1 MTNHLFD
8 LTGRVAIITGA
19 ARGIGRVL
27 AQGLA
32 QAGAKVVIG
41 DINQVGAEQTV
52 QLIQE
57 AGGEAI
63 AIQTDVRQRQ
73 ACQNLIN
80 QAVANYGQLDIM
92 VCNAGVEILKN
103 TDELEEFEWDQV
115 INVDLKGYFNCAQ
128 LATKQMIKQGTKGS
142 IIMNSSI
149 CAFVAVPKSSGAYS
163 AAKGGVNQLVKSL
176 AVELASHKIRV
187 NAFAPGYM
195 NNMME
200 GTEGLRST
208 SDEVDELYTRIPMK
222 RTGDLEE
229 LIGPVVFLASE
240 ASSYVTGAILMVD
253 GGYTAI

>member
-8 LTGRVAIITGA
+8 LTGKVAIITGA

-63 AIQTDVRQRQ
+63 AIKTDVRQRQ

-80 QAVANYGQLDIM
+80 QAVAHYGQLDIM

-128 LATKQMIKQGTKGS
+128 LATDR
-142 IIMNSSI
+142 
-149 CAFVAVPKSSGAYS
+149 KS
-163 AAKGGVNQLVKSL
+163 
-176 AVELASHKIRV
+176 
-187 NAFAPGYM
+187 
-195 NNMME
+195 
-200 GTEGLRST
+200 
-208 SDEVDELYTRIPMK
+208 
-222 RTGDLEE
+222 
-229 LIGPVVFLASE
+229 VV
-240 ASSYVTGAILMVD
+240 
-253 GGYTAI
+253 

>member
-8 LTGRVAIITGA
+8 LTGKVAIITGA

-63 AIQTDVRQRQ
+63 AIETDVRQRQ

-128 LATKQMIKQGTKGS
+128 LATKQMIKQGT
-142 IIMNSSI
+142 N
-149 CAFVAVPKSSGAYS
+149 
-163 AAKGGVNQLVKSL
+163 
-176 AVELASHKIRV
+176 
-187 NAFAPGYM
+187 M

-208 SDEVDELYTRIPMK
+208 SDEMDELYTRIPMK

-229 LIGPVVFLASE
+229 LIGPVVFLASA

>member
-8 LTGRVAIITGA
+8 LTGKVAIITGA

-52 QLIQE
+52 QLLQE

-63 AIQTDVRQRQ
+63 AIETDVRQRQ

-142 IIMNSSI
+142 IILLSVLSLLFPNLQEHIAPQKVVSI
-149 CAFVAVPKSSGAYS
+149 
-163 AAKGGVNQLVKSL
+163 N
-176 AVELASHKIRV
+176 
-187 NAFAPGYM
+187 
-195 NNMME
+195 
-200 GTEGLRST
+200 
-208 SDEVDELYTRIPMK
+208 
-222 RTGDLEE
+222 
-229 LIGPVVFLASE
+229 
-240 ASSYVTGAILMVD
+240 
-253 GGYTAI
+253 

>member
-1 MTNHLFD
+1 MTNNLFD
-8 LTGRVAIITGA
+8 LTGKVTIITGA

-32 QAGAKVVIG
+32 QAGAKVIIA
-41 DINQVGAEQTV
+41 DINQAGSEQTV

-57 AGGEAI
+57 VGGEAL
-63 AIQTDVRQRQ
+63 AIYTDVCQRQ
-73 ACQNLIN
+73 DCLSLIE
-80 QAVANYGQLDIM
+80 QVIAHYGQLDIM
-92 VCNAGVEILKN
+92 VCNAGIEVLKM
-103 TDELEEFEWDQV
+103 THELEESEWDAV

-128 LATKQMIKQGTKGS
+128 LAAQQMIKQGTKGS

-149 CAFVAVPKSSGAYS
+149 CSLVGVPKSSGAYG
-163 AAKGGVNQLVKSL
+163 AAKGGINQLTRTMAS
-176 AVELASHKIRV
+176 ELGNQGIRV

-195 NNMME
+195 DNMMA

-208 SDEVDELYTRIPMK
+208 SDEMNQLYTRIPLK
-222 RTGDLEE
+222 RTGDLQE